1 LRRRIRLNLKLE
13 RAIVAP
19 VSPLHER
26 AVLFGNRMLLLVLDA
41 SSVANATACLDSGW
55 IVVAILDA
63 ANSASSGV
71 VLEQLRVER
80 DDFSDT
86 I

>member
-1 LRRRIRLNLKLE
+1 M
-13 RAIVAP
+13 AP

-26 AVLFGNRMLLLVLDA
+26 AVRFGNRMFLLVLDA
-41 SSVANATACLDSGW
+41 SSVAKATACLDSGW
-55 IVVAILDA
+55 IVVAMLDA
-63 ANSASSGV
+63 GNSASSGV
-71 VLEQLRVER
+71 VLYQLRVER

>member
-1 LRRRIRLNLKLE
+1 
-13 RAIVAP
+13 
-19 VSPLHER
+19 
-26 AVLFGNRMLLLVLDA
+26 MLLLVLD
-41 SSVANATACLDSGW
+41 SSLVANATAFLDSGW
-55 IVVAILDA
+55 IVVAMLDA
-63 ANSASSGV
+63 SNSASSGV